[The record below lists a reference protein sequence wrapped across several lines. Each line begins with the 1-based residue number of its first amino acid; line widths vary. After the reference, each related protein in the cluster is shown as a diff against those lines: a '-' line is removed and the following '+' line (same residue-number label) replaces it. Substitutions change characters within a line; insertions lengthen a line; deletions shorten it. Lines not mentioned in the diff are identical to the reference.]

1 MSLEKTNVPIDV
13 AILKRTNKA
22 IETMPIQ
29 KIRPA
34 REQYDKMEAQM
45 IQKRLRE
52 LNKAQ
57 KEVDLE
63 NKLVKFRDEAKRQ
76 NEVNEQFA
84 KT

>member
-76 NEVNEQFA
+76 NETNEQFA